1 MVRPFTVVS
10 ITAGNWLDG
19 SRFESHQVQ
28 RISLLQKLSRSAMG
42 SDLFSIRSVTWS
54 LFSEVKG
61 QGFEANHS
69 HPSTAEVGIEWR
81 FSSVPPLMPS

>member
-1 MVRPFTVVS
+1 
-10 ITAGNWLDG
+10 
-19 SRFESHQVQ
+19 
-28 RISLLQKLSRSAMG
+28 MG